1 VTSTPSDR
9 LVSALAD
16 RYRLERELGQGGM
29 ATVYLAED
37 LKHRRN
43 VAIKVLKPELAAVLG
58 AERFVQEI
66 ATTAALQHPNILPLF
81 DSGSAD
87 GFLFYVM
94 PYVEGETLRSRLN
107 RDKQLGVDEAVR
119 LVTEV
124 ADALQ
129 YAHDHGVVHRD
140 IKPENILL
148 HAGRPMVAD
157 FGIALAVSAAAGGRM
172 TETGLSLGTPHYMSP
187 EQATAERIITNRSD
201 IYSLAAVLYELL
213 TGQPPHTGVSA
224 QQIIMKIVTEEAAP
238 VTSLRKSVPPNVA
251 AAVAT
256 ALERLPADRFE
267 TARAFVTA
275 LANPAFV
282 GTMATT
288 AAGTPLGSRRRRSRA
303 VPALA
308 LSTLAALAAAAWGWL
323 RPIPEANV
331 VRVVVSLPD
340 DQPMVAAGS
349 PKVALSPDGQHLV
362 YPGSVNGQQMLLVRD
377 LHRLEAVP
385 LPGTEGG
392 SDPFFSPD
400 GQWVGFF
407 SSSKLRKVS
416 LAGAPPLVLADASTP
431 RGGTWSEDGM
441 IYFTPSTAGGLMRVS
456 ESGGPVEKAT
466 DLDSTKIWVSHRWPA
481 ALPGGRGILITTY
494 SGNLGDAAVAV
505 ADGEGNLR
513 HLLDRAVMP
522 RYTPTGDLVFV
533 NTDGALLA
541 VGFDLATLD
550 TIGPVRTLFEGVAV
564 DASTA
569 GADFAIANDGTLAY
583 VSGGAV
589 NALVRTNRAGDE
601 EVLADS
607 LPALEAMR
615 VSPDGG
621 RLAMGVEEG
630 GSMSAVVYDLERR
643 TRTRLTFAGTARY
656 PTWSPD
662 GSSVLFGLRAD
673 STDGLDLYETAADG
687 SGVIRL
693 VYRAPYDQYEG
704 EWLPNRRALAMRQ
717 TVPST
722 GRDLWMIPQPDGE
735 PTEVL
740 RTPFNERSI
749 ALSPDG
755 RYLAYASDESGLDE
769 VYIREFPGPGG
780 KWQISQ
786 GGGIEPAWRGDGR
799 ELYYR
804 GVEHIMAV
812 PVETRPAFQPGIP
825 GPLFRD
831 VYARNTDH
839 TNYAVD
845 RSGSTFYFARN
856 ASGDAHLI
864 LVLNW
869 FKELKAK

>member
-1 VTSTPSDR
+1 MSTLPDR
-9 LVSALAD
+9 LTSALAD
-16 RYRLERELGQGGM
+16 RYRIERELGQGGM

-37 LKHRRN
+37 LKHHRN

-66 ATTAALQHPNILPLF
+66 ATTAQLQHPNILPLF
-81 DSGSAD
+81 DSGNAD

-94 PYVEGETLRSRLN
+94 PYVEGETLRARLD
-107 RDKQLGVDEAVR
+107 RDKQLGVDEAVK

-157 FGIALAVSAAAGGRM
+157 FGIALAVSAAAGGRI

-187 EQATAERIITNRSD
+187 EQATAERIITSRSD

-224 QQIIMKIVTEEAAP
+224 QQIIMKIVTEEAAH

-267 TARAFVTA
+267 TARAFVAA
-275 LANPAFV
+275 LANPAFA
-282 GTMATT
+282 GTTVTT
-288 AAGTPLGSRRRRSRA
+288 ASGTPLDGRRRRSLA
-303 VPALA
+303 VPALM
-308 LSTLAALAAAAWGWL
+308 LSTLAALAVAAWGWL
-323 RPIPEANV
+323 RPIPEAKV
-331 VRVVVSLPD
+331 VRVLVSLPK
-340 DQPMVAAGS
+340 DQPLVAVGS
-349 PKVALSPDGQHLV
+349 PKVALSPNGRQLV

-377 LHRLEAVP
+377 LSRLEAVP

-392 SDPFFSPD
+392 IDPFFSPD
-400 GQWVGFF
+400 GQWLGFF
-407 SSSKLRKVS
+407 SGSKLRKVS

-431 RGGTWSEDGM
+431 RGGTWSEDGT

-456 ESGGPVEKAT
+456 EFGGPVEQAT
-466 DLDSTKIWVSHRWPA
+466 ELDSSGVWISHRWPA
-481 ALPGGRGILITTY
+481 ALPGGRGILVTAYT
-494 SGNLGDAAVAV
+494 GNLGNASVAV
-505 ADGEGNLR
+505 ANRDGNVRRLI
-513 HLLDRAVMP
+513 DRALMP
-522 RYTPTGDLVFV
+522 RYTPSGDLVYV
-533 NTDGALLA
+533 NTDGALMA

-550 TIGPVRTLFEGVAV
+550 TIGPVRTLFEGIAV

-569 GADFAIANDGTLAY
+569 GADIAIANDGTLAY
-583 VSGGAV
+583 VSGGTV
-589 NALVRTNRAGDE
+589 SALVRTNRVGVE

-607 LPALEAMR
+607 LTAVEAIR
-615 VSPDGG
+615 VAPDGR
-621 RLAMGVEEG
+621 RLTMGVEEG
-630 GSMSAVVYDLERR
+630 TGMSAVVYDLNRQ
-643 TRTRLTFAGTARY
+643 TRTRLTFTGTARY
-656 PTWSPD
+656 PSWSPD
-662 GSSVLFGLRAD
+662 GRSVLFGLRTD
-673 STDGLDLYETAADG
+673 STDGLDLYEAAADG
-687 SGVIRL
+687 SGGIRL
-693 VYRAPYDQYEG
+693 VYGAPYDQYEG
-704 EWLPNRRALAMRQ
+704 EWLPDGRVLALRQ

-722 GRDLWMIPQPDGE
+722 GRDLWMVPRPEGD

-769 VYIREFPGPGG
+769 VYIRELPGPGG

-786 GGGIEPAWRGDGR
+786 GGGTEPAWRGDGR

-812 PVETRPAFQPGIP
+812 PVETAPTFHSGIP
-825 GPLFRD
+825 TPLFPD

-839 TNYAVD
+839 TNYTVD
-845 RSGSTFYFARN
+845 RSGNTFYFARN
-856 ASGDAHLI
+856 ASGDAHLV

-869 FKELKAK
+869 FKELKGK